1 MMINM
6 EKNLIFISDQKYIDA
21 VLTLTREL
29 RERSNNKND
38 VDIVIN
44 KLLNIKE
51 LCQKKTKS

>member
-1 MMINM
+1 M

-38 VDIVIN
+38 VDIVID

>member
-1 MMINM
+1 MMVNM
-6 EKNLIFISDQKYIDA
+6 EKNLIFISDQKYIDK

-38 VDIVIN
+38 VDTVIN

>member
-1 MMINM
+1 MVVNM

-38 VDIVIN
+38 VDMVIN

>member
-1 MMINM
+1 MMVNM
-6 EKNLIFISDQKYIDA
+6 EKNLIFISDQKYIDE

>member
-1 MMINM
+1 M
-6 EKNLIFISDQKYIDA
+6 EKNLIFISDQKYIDS

-44 KLLNIKE
+44 KLINIKE